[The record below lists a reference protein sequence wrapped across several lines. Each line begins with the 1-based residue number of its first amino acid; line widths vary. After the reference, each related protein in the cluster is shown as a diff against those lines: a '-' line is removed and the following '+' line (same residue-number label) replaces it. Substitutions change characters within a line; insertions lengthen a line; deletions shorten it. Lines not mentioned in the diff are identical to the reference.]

1 MKEPTKNESISAA
14 IEALNKEFESK
25 QKDGE
30 SDDALGAAL
39 LDFILEKPLKLIY
52 GGSSV
57 LCEFIDIDGTP
68 TLSQACLECIVSQ
81 RVE

>member
-39 LDFILEKPLKLIY
+39 LDFILEKCPAPKLCTI
-52 GGSSV
+52 
-57 LCEFIDIDGTP
+57 F
-68 TLSQACLECIVSQ
+68 Q
-81 RVE
+81 